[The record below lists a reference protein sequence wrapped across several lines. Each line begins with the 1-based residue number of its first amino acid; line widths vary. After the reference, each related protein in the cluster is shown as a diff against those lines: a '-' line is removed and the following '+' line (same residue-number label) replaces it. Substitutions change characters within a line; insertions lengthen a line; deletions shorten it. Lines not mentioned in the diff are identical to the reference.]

1 MIVKEIREISLAGRN
16 PKQESLLFALALC
29 ARYRVGDLAKMVE
42 TCKKAEV
49 DPQVATNPNPDND
62 NDVVKAY
69 R

>member
-49 DPQVATNPNPDND
+49 ATNPNPDND